1 MERKIAIILIAL
13 FAVTQLLFAEVKGE
27 IYRAYISENMD
38 RWKFVMD
45 STERS
50 SNLSKQDRLE
60 LLNYQYG
67 YIAWCID
74 KNKKQVAVA
83 YVKKAEQQVQ
93 KLETGRYQIS
103 TLHAYKAALIGFKI
117 GLAPYKAPFIGKE
130 SIDNAKKSVQLD
142 ANNAFGYLQLG
153 NISFYMPSAFGGSK
167 KEAMKMYL
175 KALDLMER
183 KPTLLKENWNYLNL
197 LLTIALAYQEL
208 DQKALARSYCL
219 KILKIEP
226 HFIWVKNTLY
236 PQLIN

>member
-38 RWKFVMD
+38 RWKFVID

-74 KNKKQVAVA
+74 KNKKQLAAA
-83 YVKKAEQQVQ
+83 YIKKAEQNLQI
-93 KLETGRYQIS
+93 LEASKYQLS
-103 TLHAYKAALIGFKI
+103 MLHAYKAALIGYKI

-130 SIDNAKKSVQLD
+130 SIENAKKSVQLD

-153 NISFYMPSAFGGSK
+153 NISYYMPPAFGGSK
-167 KEAMKMYL
+167 KDAMTMYL
-175 KALDLMER
+175 KALDLMEK
-183 KPTLLKENWNYLNL
+183 KPATLKENWNYLNL
-197 LLTIALAYQEL
+197 LLTISLAYQEL
-208 DQKALARSYCL
+208 GQKSLAGRYCL

-226 HFIWVKNTLY
+226 HFIWVKEKLY
-236 PQLIN
+236 PQLFN